1 MRPARGA
8 QAKGL
13 DVPLLDWGGTT
24 WYTMFI
30 KMLNISCVSNLK
42 AFQSFNKRRV

>member
-13 DVPLLDWGGTT
+13 DVPLLDWGGDNVVH
-24 WYTMFI
+24 YVYKNVEYKLRF
-30 KMLNISCVSNLK
+30 KFESVSK
-42 AFQSFNKRRV
+42 F

>member
-13 DVPLLDWGGTT
+13 DVPLLDWGDNVVH
-24 WYTMFI
+24 YVYKNVEYKLRF
-30 KMLNISCVSNLK
+30 KFESVSK
-42 AFQSFNKRRV
+42 F